1 MCHVSLVTLTS
12 HPPHGLKNMTKT
24 FDFPGNYLSFKL
36 TQKSNRPVSGSPSG
50 MRSGCPTLLQDTP
63 GVSDC
68 CGALAPRCPASVDPR
83 VQSRSSARAS
93 TGPPFPDLP
102 PQTHAA
108 LPWSP
113 STGQAPRRAA
123 LPWTPRTGSAPVSP
137 LGWLLADNDIVYSFI
152 RDPLKALKHLVKAL
166 KTRFKPPPHPQPLW
180 PAPVGA
186 GSPLGPVPPRLPTAW
201 SDKLRELTRPLSFQ
215 AGAQLVP
222 S

>member
-1 MCHVSLVTLTS
+1 MALPAGCGRGARRFSRT
-12 HPPHGLKNMTKT
+12 PPGCRTAAGLS
-24 FDFPGNYLSFKL
+24 PLAV
-36 TQKSNRPVSGSPSG
+36 RPAWTRGSKAEAQP
-50 MRSGCPTLLQDTP
+50 
-63 GVSDC
+63 
-68 CGALAPRCPASVDPR
+68 APP
-83 VQSRSSARAS
+83 

-113 STGQAPRRAA
+113 STGQVPRRAA
-123 LPWTPRTGSAPVSP
+123 PPWTPRTGSAPVSP